1 MCTHTCKQID
11 TKNTIQLNQHHNHK
25 NQQSSTPNNPI
36 TLLKSA
42 WPCPRV
48 ACRRISWSASAASGL
63 ALSVSRASL
72 TALSRFFSRVAIL
85 AKSLGLFEAISK
97 SRGNM
102 RHKQPRHI
110 TQHTPLNTSH
120 NMCLHLAPETVVT
133 YDFMYTNQKPKNYET
148 SKYPVSSIKLKKA
161 SSSLEIHNSLSSKG
175 ILLL

>member
-1 MCTHTCKQID
+1 MARCVTVDHGKATQPRQREFYEQCLTHLRILPSKQP
-11 TKNTIQLNQHHNHK
+11 NHTA
-25 NQQSSTPNNPI
+25 QIRLAMPARGVQ
-36 TLLKSA
+36 A
-42 WPCPRV
+42 HQF
-48 ACRRISWSASAASGL
+48 WSASAASGL

-133 YDFMYTNQKPKNYET
+133 YDFMYTNQKPK
-148 SKYPVSSIKLKKA
+148 KL
-161 SSSLEIHNSLSSKG
+161 
-175 ILLL
+175 